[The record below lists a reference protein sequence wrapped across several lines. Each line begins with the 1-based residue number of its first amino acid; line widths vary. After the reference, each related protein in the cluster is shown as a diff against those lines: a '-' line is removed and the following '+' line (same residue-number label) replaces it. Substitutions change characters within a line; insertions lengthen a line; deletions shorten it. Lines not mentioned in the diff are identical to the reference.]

1 MLAKW
6 EASKNDD
13 EELVRCML
21 MNKSGYEDIDVD
33 SEIVVEDH
41 VVEDAENG
49 QVGVYDADVNEGT
62 QVLDLDVLQVDGAL
76 EVHCP

>member
-1 MLAKW
+1 MTKG
-6 EASKNDD
+6 
-13 EELVRCML
+13 V
-21 MNKSGYEDIDVD
+21 YEGVDVN

-62 QVLDLDVLQVDGAL
+62 QVHDLDVLQVDGTL
-76 EVHCP
+76 KVHCP